1 VTVEEKYK
9 LQLLGSFCV
18 NEEVKTAAFGSLRH
32 TRKHGDNESTD
43 QTSLKRKPKTARNA
57 DVEMIE
63 GEGEMEINDKFD
75 ILIRTEL
82 EFTRKVVASALSQV
96 E

>member
-1 VTVEEKYK
+1 MTVEEKYK
-9 LQLLGSFCV
+9 LQLIGSFCV

-32 TRKHGDNESTD
+32 ARKHGDDESQPSD
-43 QTSLKRKPKTARNA
+43 QTILKRKLKTTRNA
-57 DVEMIE
+57 DVEMAC

-82 EFTRKVVASALSQV
+82 EFTRKVVANALG
-96 E
+96 

>member
-1 VTVEEKYK
+1 MTVEEKYK

-32 TRKHGDNESTD
+32 ARKHGDDVSTVVD
-43 QTSLKRKPKTARNA
+43 QASLKRKLKNTKIA
-57 DVEMIE
+57 DIEMAE
-63 GEGEMEINDKFD
+63 GEGEIEINDKFD

-82 EFTRKVVASALSQV
+82 EFTRKVVASALS
-96 E
+96 